1 MQKKTKRHLRRS
13 IRITLEAL
21 TTVAIAAGMLW
32 TFAQA
37 VLQESYKLDPPSQE
51 EIQHD
56 PSLEQYAAEETK

>member
-37 VLQESYKLDPPSQE
+37 VLQESYKLDPPSAAE
-51 EIQHD
+51 VKED
-56 PSLEQYAAEETK
+56 PSLAVYVEASK